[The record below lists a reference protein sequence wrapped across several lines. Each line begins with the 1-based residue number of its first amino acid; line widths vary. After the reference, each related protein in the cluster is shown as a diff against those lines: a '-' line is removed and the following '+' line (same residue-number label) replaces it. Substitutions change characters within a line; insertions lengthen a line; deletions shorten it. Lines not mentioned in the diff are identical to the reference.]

1 MQLQTATKK
10 QQKARIALQ
19 GPSGAGKTYSALLM
33 AYGLC
38 SDWGKIVLID
48 SERGSGS
55 LCSHLGN
62 FSTIQLSAPYT
73 PEKFSDSL
81 ELAAKA
87 GKEVIILDSLSSEW
101 DGWGGILQSLSAE
114 QVKPNG
120 LSEVLPRH
128 HLMMYELELSPCHL
142 IATLRTKEDYV
153 VVERNGK
160 QALEK
165 VGLKPIQNQSI
176 TYDFNTVLNL
186 DMHHKATAS
195 KDRTG
200 LFAEESFQIT
210 VETGARLLKWCM
222 EGERPVPMDLLQMM
236 ESCATPHELDCLLV
250 RTQIDDSPTL
260 NAFIQRRQ
268 ELEASQK
275 VHPIPSLSKYATNGN
290 NDHRA

>member
-10 QQKARIALQ
+10 KQKARVALQ

-38 SDWGKIVLID
+38 SDWSKIVLID
-48 SERGSGS
+48 SEKGSGS
-55 LCSHLGN
+55 LYSHLGPYN
-62 FSTIQLSAPYT
+62 TILLSPSYT
-73 PEKFSDSL
+73 PEKFEDAL
-81 ELAAKA
+81 ELAQNA
-87 GKEVIILDSLSSEW
+87 GKEVIIIDSLSSEW
-101 DGWGGILQSLSAE
+101 DGWGGIVQTLSAE
-114 QVKPNG
+114 QDNLSG

-128 HLMMYELELSPCHL
+128 HLLMYAIELCSCHV

-153 VVERNGK
+153 LVERNGRK
-160 QALEK
+160 VPEK
-165 VGLKPIQNQSI
+165 VGLKPIQHQGI

-186 DMHHKATAS
+186 DMQHKATAS

-200 LFAEESFQIT
+200 LFTEESFQIT

-236 ESCATPHELDCLLV
+236 ASCSTTHELDCLLV
-250 RTQIDDSPTL
+250 RTNIEDSPTL

-268 ELEASQK
+268 ELEEQGQD
-275 VHPIPSLSKYATNGN
+275 PLIFSLPKYSTNGN